1 MPDMNPPRILVF
13 AGSARA
19 GSLNKKLARAAA
31 QAIGEAGGRA
41 TFLDLAEHRLPL
53 YDGDLEGR
61 DGVPQTARA
70 LRELFAAHQ
79 GFVLSSPENNGSVSA
94 LLKNTLDWLS
104 RPDGQVDKRAAFRG
118 KPVALLSASPGQFG
132 GLRHLVHL
140 GVILSNLEMLVLPE
154 PFGLAR
160 ADKAFDADGALIDQ
174 RARDE
179 VQATARRIVDITVRL
194 SA

>member
-1 MPDMNPPRILVF
+1 MNPPRILVF

-31 QAIGEAGGRA
+31 QAVGEAGGRA

-53 YDGDLEGR
+53 YDGDLESR
-61 DGVPQTARA
+61 DGVPPAARA

-79 GFVLSSPENNGSVSA
+79 GFVLSSPENNSSVSA

-104 RPDGQVDKRAAFRG
+104 RPDGQADKRAAFRG

-140 GVILSNLEMLVLPE
+140 GVILSNLDMLVLPD

-160 ADKAFDADGALIDQ
+160 ADKAFDADGTLTDE

-179 VQATARRIVDITVRL
+179 VQATARRIVDITARL
-194 SA
+194 TA

>member
-1 MPDMNPPRILVF
+1 MNPPRILVF

-31 QAIGEAGGRA
+31 QAVGEAGGRA

-53 YDGDLEGR
+53 YDGDLESR
-61 DGVPQTARA
+61 DGVPPAARA

-79 GFVLSSPENNGSVSA
+79 GFVLSSPENNSSVSA

-140 GVILSNLEMLVLPE
+140 GVILSNLDMLVLPD

-160 ADKAFDADGALIDQ
+160 ADKAFDADGALTDE

-179 VQATARRIVDITVRL
+179 VQATARRIVDITTRL
-194 SA
+194 TA